1 MHLLLLSSLPLLATA
16 NCVDILVASWCLRA
30 GCSAWSPESEAAF
43 ERVSRLLEKLLQ
55 QRRGSSHNVL
65 VAPLLLQLAAHVSQS
80 SAPLCEALWE
90 LELFNPKFL
99 VEVQPATIGCP
110 PIACA
115 LTAWQFASRSLIRFT
130 HVLRCMCRL

>member
-43 ERVSRLLEKLLQ
+43 GLVSSLLEKLLQ
-55 QRRGSSHNVL
+55 QRRESSHNEFV
-65 VAPLLLQLAAHVSQS
+65 VPLLLKLAAHVSKS
-80 SAPLCEALWE
+80 CETLCEKLWE
-90 LELFNPKFL
+90 LDLFNPKFL
-99 VEVQPATIGCP
+99 IEVQPATIGCP